1 MGGRCCWDLWG
12 KQGSSSSLR
21 PAARKSNDPVHS
33 GWVRLL
39 EALGRPSTVYTW
51 PGSTWPVHDFS
62 SEIIN
67 KNIPSVSSDIQTLN
81 QRDTKGK
88 ELTLARKD
96 TNCTKVQ
103 KSSRSCLLPKLLA
116 TFRRPVYLDSFAG
129 DIRKIAKKTSA
140 KIKAKISLVLKAEC
154 FCSDSDCVLLFCHL
168 RLSQFVLERLSEL
181 PALISHCCTFL
192 LSLALSFEIFHL
204 SKLNID
210 TFHHM
215 D

>member
-1 MGGRCCWDLWG
+1 MQLIEVETLKAPRVSQEVVRAPSCRTGGQLRRDGGRCCWDLWG
-12 KQGSSSSLR
+12 KHGSSSSLR

-67 KNIPSVSSDIQTLN
+67 KNIPSVSSDIQTPN
-81 QRDTKGK
+81 QMDTKGK

-129 DIRKIAKKTSA
+129 DIRKISKKDICKDKS
-140 KIKAKISLVLKAEC
+140 KNFLC
-154 FCSDSDCVLLFCHL
+154 FKSRVLLF
-168 RLSQFVLERLSEL
+168 
-181 PALISHCCTFL
+181 
-192 LSLALSFEIFHL
+192 
-204 SKLNID
+204 
-210 TFHHM
+210 
-215 D
+215 